1 MKTYGKALFSELMRI
16 VLFPFHLKKIKKNRI
31 VFTGLTGGTSWEYSG
46 NPMYLCEYL
55 MKNDPGKYEIIWAVS
70 DPEKY
75 RFLEKKGIRFVK
87 HFTWDSFGWLLTAK
101 SNCI

>member
-16 VLFPFHLKKIKKNRI
+16 VLFPFHFKKIKKNRI

-55 MKNDPGKYEIIWAVS
+55 MKNDPGKY
-70 DPEKY
+70 
-75 RFLEKKGIRFVK
+75 LESNCFRNHSEQGIRGIRF
-87 HFTWDSFGWLLTAK
+87 GR
-101 SNCI
+101 